1 MSNCA
6 NGAPVLRTARR
17 WSRRMLSI
25 AWRIVR
31 IVLIGFAAMG
41 PNAPPP
47 PPRPPPPIEIR
58 VDEGESLER
67 EQG

>member
-1 MSNCA
+1 MSSCA
-6 NGAPVLRTARR
+6 NGAAVTARR
-17 WSRRMLSI
+17 LSRRMLSI

-47 PPRPPPPIEIR
+47 PPRPPPPIELR
-58 VDEGESLER
+58 VDDSAPSNR
-67 EQG
+67 EQR